1 MNKTKQ
7 ALATM
12 ISSFEWFSS
21 ESAAVYYT
29 FLNDLPDDV
38 TAQAIKE
45 LIKTSDRAPSIAMI
59 RRKAEALMN
68 VARGKK
74 KETTYE
80 RWNEYLK
87 AVKHRKGWGIQPHFK
102 DRAMEIA
109 AESVPADE
117 IGRATNDKLP
127 ILRSQFIKAYEEA
140 EKNQIEE
147 ESDMKAVQSVK
158 KQAQKLTGGFYGA
171 LP

>member
-45 LIKTSDRAPSIAMI
+45 LIKTSDKAPSIAMI
-59 RRKAEALMN
+59 RRKAEALIDTAKG
-68 VARGKK
+68 VKK
-74 KETTYE
+74 VNSSE
-80 RWNEYLK
+80 RWTEYLK

-102 DRAMEIA
+102 DKAMEIA
-109 AESVPADE
+109 AASVPADE

-147 ESDMKAVQSVK
+147 ESNTKAIQSVK
-158 KQAQKLTGGFYGA
+158 KQTQKLTSGFYGA